1 MYNARWHYESVRALI
16 FAVALCI
23 AGVCLATQSQSL
35 SLNDLVSQSDQ
46 IVTGYVVRSWPSWG
60 TEHKFIWTKYEISV
74 QEVLKGPR
82 SSSIVV
88 SEPGG
93 ELNGQAS
100 QVAGSVPYQPGE
112 HVTLFLR
119 QFPSGVRR
127 TVGWS
132 QGKFN
137 IDPAGR
143 IQPAGHDTELTANLG
158 TKSLGRVSYS
168 SFRVTILSLMEKVKN

>member
-1 MYNARWHYESVRALI
+1 MRILLLMCGAFCV
-16 FAVALCI
+16 
-23 AGVCLATQSQSL
+23 AGVCSATQTSPLSL
-35 SLNDLVSQSDQ
+35 SQLVAQSDQ
-46 IVTGYVVRSWPSWG
+46 IVTGYVVRSWPAWG

-74 QEVLKGPR
+74 QEVLKGAR
-82 SSSIVV
+82 ASSIVV

-93 ELNGQAS
+93 ELNGEAS
-100 QVAGSVPYQPGE
+100 HVAGSVSYTPGE

-132 QGKFN
+132 QGKFD

-143 IQPAGHDTELTANLG
+143 IQSAGHDQELIGNLG
-158 TKSLGRVSYS
+158 SKSPDRISYDR
-168 SFRVTILSLMEKVKN
+168 FRVHIRSLLEKAKN